1 MARAAAA
8 RMLLLVVIGAIGS
21 GCGGTD
27 ATTTKE
33 LPRAPLAAIIKGLDN
48 PFFATMRDGLV
59 ATAARYHAPLHVAA
73 AADVNDAAGQAARV
87 QPEAG
92 QPAGCYIVAPT
103 NQTNLIAPLARVPKG
118 TPIVNLDLPI
128 DRKQA
133 AALGVRIT
141 TFIATDNLQ
150 AGRAAADAMA
160 RSVDHGARIAVI
172 MGPSGD
178 ANSKARVDGF
188 RAGAAGRFSVV
199 ATAAADW
206 DRLKG
211 RHATADLLAADP
223 RLTGVFAANDLMA
236 LGAAGAVDRAG
247 RRGRVAVVGVDGIPA
262 ALTAVE
268 RGDIAATVA
277 QAPYVMGQL
286 GVEACLASAAGR
298 HVPATI
304 RAPLQV
310 VTPAN
315 VKDIAQRYPKLLG
328 RFDDPVIGLLPK

>member
-1 MARAAAA
+1 
-8 RMLLLVVIGAIGS
+8 MLIALVFAT
-21 GCGGTD
+21 GCGG
-27 ATTTKE
+27 AGKATTKE
-33 LPRAPLAAIIKGLDN
+33 SSRAPVAAVIKGLDN

-59 ATAARYHAPLHVAA
+59 AAAARYRAPLSVAA

-87 QPEAG
+87 QPGVG
-92 QPAGCYIVAPT
+92 QATSCYIVAPT
-103 NQTNLIAPLARVPKG
+103 NQTNLIRPLARVAKG

-133 AALGVRIT
+133 SALGVNIT

-160 RSVDHGARIAVI
+160 RSVARGARVAVI

-178 ANSKARVDGF
+178 ANSQARTDGF
-188 RAGAAGRFSVV
+188 RSAAAGRFSVV

-206 DRLKG
+206 DRLKA
-211 RHATADLLAADP
+211 RRATAGLIAADP

-236 LGAAGAVDRAG
+236 LGAAGATDAAG
-247 RRGRVAVVGVDGIPA
+247 RRGRIAIVGVDGIPG
-262 ALTAVE
+262 ALTAVA

-277 QAPYVMGQL
+277 QSPYTMGQL
-286 GVEACLASAAGR
+286 GVEACLASAGGK

-310 VTPAN
+310 VTRAN
-315 VKDIAQRYPKLLG
+315 VVAFAKSYPKPLG
-328 RFDDPVIGLLPK
+328 RFDDPIAGLLSK